1 LFSSQSAKEF
11 RDQIASRIVH
21 YLVRISIGSHAPIPY
36 MNIYKN
42 LHASRYRDHT
52 GHDLW
57 AEVLEYLGSAI
68 SRKRGMISL
77 ERETKR
83 ISKLPWPYKRTDKPK
98 EIDERWPSRT

>member
-1 LFSSQSAKEF
+1 LEA
-11 RDQIASRIVH
+11 
-21 YLVRISIGSHAPIPY
+21 
-36 MNIYKN
+36 
-42 LHASRYRDHT
+42 
-52 GHDLW
+52 
-57 AEVLEYLGSAI
+57 LEYLGSAI